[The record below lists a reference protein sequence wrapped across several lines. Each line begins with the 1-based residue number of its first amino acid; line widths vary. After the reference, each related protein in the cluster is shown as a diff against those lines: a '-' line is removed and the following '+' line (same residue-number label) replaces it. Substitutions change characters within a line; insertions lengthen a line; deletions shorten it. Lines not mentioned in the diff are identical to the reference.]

1 MFFGVNGILFFP
13 VSCYALIGIREK
25 PKQGT
30 FERKPVFPKQRR
42 EKIAEIIDTAGHAT
56 VEDLART
63 FSVSVDSIRK
73 DLKVLADA
81 GRVRREYGGAF
92 RVGAP
97 ETEAAPRADA
107 ATPAQ
112 AEPEP
117 DQAAEDEG
125 RRLVAA
131 RAYMEIN
138 DGDAVFL
145 DISRTNLFLADFI
158 ARGDKR
164 VIVTTNMIEI
174 PRRLA
179 GNPHVTALMTGGYLN
194 SQLTGFTGTA
204 TISLLEPLLF
214 GKAFVGANGIDVARN
229 AVFSFNM
236 DDGMVKQKVVAN
248 ASYRFLLAEKHKFK
262 TGGGYR
268 FSSINDFTAVITDE
282 NDPAVLR
289 DISSHGIP
297 VLVC

>member
-1 MFFGVNGILFFP
+1 MFP
-13 VSCYALIGIREK
+13 R
-25 PKQGT
+25 
-30 FERKPVFPKQRR
+30 QRR

-56 VEDLART
+56 VEELART

-92 RVGAP
+92 RVEAAEPEVAP
-97 ETEAAPRADA
+97 VPEAAPATEVAGEGDA
-107 ATPAQ
+107 
-112 AEPEP
+112 ERV
-117 DQAAEDEG
+117 AEDEG

-145 DISRTNLFLADFI
+145 DISRTNLFLADLI

-194 SQLTGFTGTA
+194 SQLTGFTGSA

-214 GKAFVGANGIDVARN
+214 GKAFVGANGIDAARN

-248 ASYRFLLAEKHKFK
+248 ASYRFLLAERHKFK

-289 DISSHGIP
+289 DVSAHGVP
-297 VLVC
+297 VLAC